1 MMQAIGFG
9 GWRMQARSR
18 FVVAIMAAVTLFVAL
33 AEPAE
38 ARRRF
43 RFFSFGGGGG
53 SSYAEKI
60 DKVYDLPDNG
70 TYFHDGKYYD
80 LGAFYTV
87 RDGASIYPAEPSF
100 VLYNGDSYVKLDS
113 IQLSVISADLGTDPT
128 ASYRATYS
136 AKVPE
141 RPKSRAEVERLPGET
156 TDELRARVRK
166 MAAERGDAPAADAA
180 APARKGG
187 VGTLFVAMLVIGGA
201 FMLWLRGFLKRR
213 VRESILGPEESS
225 SPDSAFNQR
234 VAARLRELE
243 IERQAQGQQPAPEM
257 DAAPAMPAPRT
268 FGRKLA

>member
-1 MMQAIGFG
+1 
-9 GWRMQARSR
+9 MQARGR
-18 FVVAIMAAVTLFVAL
+18 FVLAIMAAVTLLVAL

-53 SSYAEKI
+53 GAYAEKI
-60 DKVYDLPDNG
+60 DKVYDLPDTA
-70 TYFHDGKYYD
+70 TYSHDGQYYD
-80 LGAFYTV
+80 LGALYTV
-87 RDGASIYPAEPSF
+87 RDGDSIYPAEPGF
-100 VLYNGDSYVKLDS
+100 VLYNGDRYVKLDS
-113 IQLSVISADLGTDPT
+113 AQLDVIRLDLGMDPT

-166 MAAERGDAPAADAA
+166 MAAERGDATDGDTA
-180 APARKGG
+180 APTGKGG
-187 VGTLFVAMLVIGGA
+187 VGALFIAMLVIGGG
-201 FMLWLRGFLKRR
+201 FILWLRSFLRRR

-243 IERQAQGQQPAPEM
+243 IERQAQGHGQSAPEAA
-257 DAAPAMPAPRT
+257 AAPAMAAPRT